1 MTYPAPPAWERPPAG
16 LLAGLWRSRL
26 AYLFILPTFL
36 FLAYFAYYPV
46 WLALSGAFTNWDG
59 FLQRDFV
66 GFANFRRAFS
76 DPALGVAARNNLI
89 WIVFG
94 LILAVVPAFLVAEL
108 IFHLRAPGRQRAYR
122 TLFIAPIIIP
132 GLVQILLWSS
142 FYRGDGLINQL
153 LDAAGLGRLKQYWI
167 SDPHLALY
175 SLIFMG
181 FPWINAF
188 NMLILYTGLQG
199 ISSEVL
205 EAARLDGATG
215 LRRILSIDLP
225 LVAPQL
231 GLILLLETIAFLQN
245 LLTPR
250 LMTNGGPGYSTTVPA
265 LQMYKS
271 AIDYGE
277 FGYSMAISALLFVV
291 VVGLTL
297 LARRLTAGREEARA

>member
-1 MTYPAPPAWERPPAG
+1 MIRSDISPSRQPG
-16 LLAGLWRSRL
+16 LAASLWASRG

-46 WLALSGAFTNWDG
+46 YLALTGAFTNWDG

-66 GFANFRRAFS
+66 GFDNFQRAFT
-76 DPALGVAARNNLI
+76 DPVLATAARNNAI

-94 LILAVVPAFLVAEL
+94 LILAIVPAFLVAEL
-108 IFHLRAPGRQRAYR
+108 IFHLRGDGRQRAYR
-122 TLFIAPIIIP
+122 TFFIAPIIIP

-153 LDAAGLGRLKQYWI
+153 LGMLGLGQFKQFWI

-188 NMLILYTGLQG
+188 NMLILYSGLQG
-199 ISSEVL
+199 ISGEVL
-205 EAARLDGATG
+205 DAARLDGATG
-215 LRRILSIDLP
+215 LKRIWSIDVP
-225 LVAPQL
+225 LLSPQL
-231 GLILLLETIAFLQN
+231 GLITLLETIAFLQN

-265 LQMYKS
+265 LLMYQT

-291 VVGLTL
+291 VLGLTL
-297 LARRLTAGREEARA
+297 TVRRLLTRREQRNA